1 MEWISVNTNGR
12 YAVNR
17 AGEVKNLETNK
28 KLKPSFN
35 KAGYLVV
42 SLYDGQTHKRRTVRV
57 HRLVAEAF
65 IANPE
70 GKEDVNHIDGG
81 CAGKR
86 KTAGGFRWAE
96 LPEPPK
102 EEDKDK

>member
-42 SLYDGQTHKRRTVRV
+42 SLSSISR
-57 HRLVAEAF
+57 
-65 IANPE
+65 
-70 GKEDVNHIDGG
+70 
-81 CAGKR
+81 
-86 KTAGGFRWAE
+86 
-96 LPEPPK
+96 
-102 EEDKDK
+102 

>member
-1 MEWISVNTNGR
+1 MKWISVNTNGR

-42 SLYDGQTHKRRTVRV
+42 SLYDGQTHKRRTDG
-57 HRLVAEAF
+57 AEDWCMLEA
-65 IANPE
+65 INE
-70 GKEDVNHIDGG
+70 
-81 CAGKR
+81 
-86 KTAGGFRWAE
+86 
-96 LPEPPK
+96 
-102 EEDKDK
+102 